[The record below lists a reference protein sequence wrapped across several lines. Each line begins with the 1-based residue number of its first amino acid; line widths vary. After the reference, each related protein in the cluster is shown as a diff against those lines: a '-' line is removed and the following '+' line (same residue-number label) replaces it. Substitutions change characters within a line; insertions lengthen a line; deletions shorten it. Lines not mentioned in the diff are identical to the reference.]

1 MPDLTHREFIRQSIL
16 LTSRMAF
23 VSCEDDY
30 AETGRDSP
38 GKLSRNQL
46 SKKVIII
53 GQGLSGLVAGYG
65 SITSGFC

>member
-1 MPDLTHREFIRQSIL
+1 ML
-16 LTSRMAF
+16 LTAGMVF

-53 GQGLSGLVAGYG
+53 GLGLSGLVAGNTDFWT
-65 SITSGFC
+65 TSGHENT